1 MTSLSNLSKGQQA
14 KIIHFKTNES
24 TFIRFMEMGLRINEW
39 VQMLGKLPLGGN
51 VVILSEY
58 GKYTL
63 REEEAQLIQTEK
75 QEGA

>member
-1 MTSLSNLSKGQQA
+1 
-14 KIIHFKTNES
+14 
-24 TFIRFMEMGLRINEW
+24 MEMGLRINEW